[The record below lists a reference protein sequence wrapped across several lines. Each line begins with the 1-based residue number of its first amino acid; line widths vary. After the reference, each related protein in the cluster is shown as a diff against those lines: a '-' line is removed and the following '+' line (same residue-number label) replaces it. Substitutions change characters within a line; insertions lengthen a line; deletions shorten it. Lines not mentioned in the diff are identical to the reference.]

1 MISRIGLIFWFSFI
15 SVFIHAQ
22 TWIKTD
28 GGTVFKYISK
38 NEKGR
43 KIKPNMIMLV
53 DLLGK
58 AQKASNLAEDTIIF
72 NSGTSDKPF
81 YIPTEQPGLQNV
93 FYNLNSGDSV
103 EIKIIADTFYN
114 KVFSAT
120 TPDFVAKGSVVTLY
134 FHIQEALTKNEIED
148 KVKTQNSK
156 AIKADS
162 LNVLKYCNKLK
173 GVKKLGSGLRYKK
186 LKENPNGILATKGSM
201 VSVRYKGWLID
212 GDVFDENETS
222 EEPFKLVVGM
232 NQVIK
237 GWEEGLKLMR
247 TGEKYRLVIPWYLA
261 YGTLGNGP
269 IPPFTSIVFDVQLI
283 EIK

>member
-1 MISRIGLIFWFSFI
+1 MINRVSLIFAFLII
-15 SVFIHAQ
+15 SVFVHAQ

-28 GGTVFKYISK
+28 GGTAFKYISK

-58 AQKASNLAEDTIIF
+58 VPKAGSTTEDTIIF

-81 YIPTEQPGLQNV
+81 YIPTEQAGLENV
-93 FYNLNSGDSV
+93 FYNLNVGDSV

-114 KVFSAT
+114 KVFAAT
-120 TPDFVAKGSVVTLY
+120 LPEFVEKGSVVTLY
-134 FHIQEALTKNEIED
+134 FHVQEALTKDEIED
-148 KVKTQNSK
+148 RVKAQNSK
-156 AIKADS
+156 LIKTDS
-162 LNVLKYCNKLK
+162 TNIKKYCDKVK
-173 GVKKLGSGLRYKK
+173 GVKKLPSGLRYKVITA
-186 LKENPNGILATKGSM
+186 NPSGTLAKKGSM

-212 GDVFDENETS
+212 GDVFDENEKG
-222 EEPFKLVVGM
+222 EPFKLVLGM

-237 GWEEGLKLMR
+237 GWEEGLKLMK

>member
-1 MISRIGLIFWFSFI
+1 MINRIGLIFSFLII
-15 SVFIHAQ
+15 SVFVHAQ

-28 GGTVFKYISK
+28 GGTVFKYITK

-43 KIKPNMIMLV
+43 KIRPNMIMLV

-58 AQKASNLAEDTIIF
+58 VQKAGNKAEDTVIF

-93 FYNLNSGDSV
+93 FYNLNTGDSI

-114 KVFSAT
+114 KVFAASL
-120 TPDFVAKGSVVTLY
+120 PDFVAKGSVVTLY
-134 FHIQEALTKNEIED
+134 FHVQEALTKEEIED
-148 KVKTQNSK
+148 RVKIQNAKSV
-156 AIKADS
+156 KADS
-162 LNVLKYCNKLK
+162 LNVLKYCNKIK
-173 GVKKLGSGLRYKK
+173 GVKKLASGLRYKPLK
-186 LKENPNGILATKGSM
+186 LNPTGTLAKKGSM

-212 GDVFDENETS
+212 GDVFDENETG
-222 EEPFKLVVGM
+222 EPFKLVLGM

-237 GWEEGLKLMR
+237 GWEEGLKLMK
-247 TGEKYRLVIPWYLA
+247 TGEKYRLIIPWYLA

-283 EIK
+283 EIQ

>member
-1 MISRIGLIFWFSFI
+1 MINRIGLIFSFLII
-15 SVFIHAQ
+15 SVFVHGQ

-28 GGTVFKYISK
+28 GGTVFKYITK

-43 KIKPNMIMLV
+43 KIRPNMIMLV

-58 AQKASNLAEDTIIF
+58 VQKADNIAEDTVIF

-93 FYNLNSGDSV
+93 FYNLNTGDSI

-120 TPDFVAKGSVVTLY
+120 LPDFVAKGSVVTLY
-134 FHIQEALTKNEIED
+134 FHVQEALTKEEIED
-148 KVKTQNSK
+148 RVKIQNAK
-156 AIKADS
+156 ALKADS
-162 LNVLKYCNKLK
+162 LNVLKYCNKIK
-173 GVKKLGSGLRYKK
+173 GVKKLASGLRYKPLK
-186 LKENPNGILATKGSM
+186 LNPTGTLAKKGSM

-212 GDVFDENETS
+212 GDVFDENETG
-222 EEPFKLVVGM
+222 EPFKLVLGM

-237 GWEEGLKLMR
+237 GWEEGLKLMK
-247 TGEKYRLVIPWYLA
+247 TGEKYRLIIPWYLA

>member
-1 MISRIGLIFWFSFI
+1 MINRIGLIFSFLII
-15 SVFIHAQ
+15 SVSVHAQ

-28 GGTVFKYISK
+28 GGTVFKYITK

-43 KIKPNMIMLV
+43 KIRPNMIMLV

-58 AQKASNLAEDTIIF
+58 VQKAGNKAEDTVIF

-93 FYNLNSGDSV
+93 FYNLNTGDSI

-114 KVFSAT
+114 KVFAASL
-120 TPDFVAKGSVVTLY
+120 PDFVAKGSIVTLY
-134 FHIQEALTKNEIED
+134 FHVQEALTKEEIEN
-148 KVKTQNSK
+148 KVKVQNTK
-156 AIKADS
+156 GVKADS
-162 LNVLKYCNKLK
+162 LNVLKYCNKIK
-173 GVKKLGSGLRYKK
+173 GVKKLASGLRYKPLK
-186 LKENPNGILATKGSM
+186 LNPTGTLAKKGSM

-212 GDVFDENETS
+212 GDVFDENETG
-222 EEPFKLVVGM
+222 EPFKLVLGM

-237 GWEEGLKLMR
+237 GWEEGLKLMK
-247 TGEKYRLVIPWYLA
+247 TGEKYRLIIPWYLA

-269 IPPFTSIVFDVQLI
+269 IPPFTSIVFDVELI

>member
-1 MISRIGLIFWFSFI
+1 MKKSAIIIALLIFSI
-15 SVFIHAQ
+15 KIHSQ

-28 GGTVFKYISK
+28 GGTVFKYITK

-43 KIKPNMIMLV
+43 KIRPNMIMLV

-58 AQKASNLAEDTIIF
+58 VQKAGNIAEDTVIF

-93 FYNLNSGDSV
+93 FYNLNTGDSI

-114 KVFSAT
+114 KVFAANL
-120 TPDFVAKGSVVTLY
+120 PDFVAKGSIVTLY
-134 FHIQEALTKNEIED
+134 FHVQEALTKEEIED
-148 KVKTQNSK
+148 RVKIQNTK
-156 AIKADS
+156 AVKSDS
-162 LNVLKYCNKLK
+162 LNVLKYCNKIK
-173 GVKKLGSGLRYKK
+173 GVKKLASGLRYKPLK
-186 LKENPNGILATKGSM
+186 LNPTGTLAKKGSM

-212 GDVFDENETS
+212 GDVFDENETG
-222 EEPFKLVVGM
+222 EPFKLVLGM

-237 GWEEGLKLMR
+237 GWEEGLKLMK
-247 TGEKYRLVIPWYLA
+247 TGEKYRLIIPWYLA

>member
-1 MISRIGLIFWFSFI
+1 MISRIGLICWFSII

-28 GGTVFKYISK
+28 AGTVFKYISK

-93 FYNLNSGDSV
+93 FYNLNAGDSI

-114 KVFSAT
+114 KVFSAP

-148 KVKTQNSK
+148 KVKLQNTK
-156 AIKADS
+156 EVKADS
-162 LNVLKYCNKLK
+162 LNVLRYCNKIK
-173 GVKKLGSGLRYKK
+173 GVKKLASGLRYKQ
-186 LKENPNGILATKGSM
+186 LKANPAGTLAKKGSM
-201 VSVRYKGWLID
+201 VSVRYKGWLVD

-222 EEPFKLVVGM
+222 EEPFKLVLGM